1 MKTLT
6 QTPEYSL
13 ASLPQPR
20 SELDGFKFSLPPE
33 LQAHEPPEARGL
45 ARDGVRMMV
54 SYRTDDRVLHA
65 RFSDLPRFLSVEDDE
80 GNPGSDRRR
89 RVPVVARGR
98 DLEPGVV
105 IVDGDDIVGV
115 DLTGSALTTGTVAS
129 SRREQH
135 TVKLALTVVAFRVTE
150 DVGETLSRAWGLLA
164 LVDQH
169 VRSTDPTLGGAVLW
183 ARVTSTDA
191 GSAPRKASGGY
202 SGRVSMVEAT
212 VECGV
217 IAAVG

>member
-1 MKTLT
+1 MPKRAVPKKSAKQFFRNGALRRRFAANRVVWNASLMRHPVP
-6 QTPEYSL
+6 QTL
-13 ASLPQPR
+13 ASRVGYP
-20 SELDGFKFSLPPE
+20 
-33 LQAHEPPEARGL
+33 GL
-45 ARDGVRMMV
+45 
-54 SYRTDDRVLHA
+54 
-65 RFSDLPRFLSVEDDE
+65 
-80 GNPGSDRRR
+80 
-89 RVPVVARGR
+89 VVATGLGWLMLL
-98 DLEPGVV
+98 DL
-105 IVDGDDIVGV
+105 
-115 DLTGSALTTGTVAS
+115 SANGNFNNRYLALYHQG
-129 SRREQH
+129 H
-135 TVKLALTVVAFRVTE
+135 LWLGMLALTVVAFRVTE